1 MDGMCR
7 YINMRK
13 NKKLAKGVNQ
23 VMTLSQS
30 IFSRGVQ
37 EGVEKGLAKGE
48 IKGIAKGKAQ
58 GITEGEARNFI
69 FSVKTLMKNTKKSK
83 EEVLA
88 MLGKTN
94 QDYINALQILSD
106 NN

>member
-37 EGVEKGLAKGE
+37 EGVEKGPRKKAKL
-48 IKGIAKGKAQ
+48 KALPKEKPRHNRGRSQ
-58 GITEGEARNFI
+58 KLHFQRKDLNEEH
-69 FSVKTLMKNTKKSK
+69 
-83 EEVLA
+83 EEVEGRGSCHA
-88 MLGKTN
+88 G
-94 QDYINALQILSD
+94 
-106 NN
+106 